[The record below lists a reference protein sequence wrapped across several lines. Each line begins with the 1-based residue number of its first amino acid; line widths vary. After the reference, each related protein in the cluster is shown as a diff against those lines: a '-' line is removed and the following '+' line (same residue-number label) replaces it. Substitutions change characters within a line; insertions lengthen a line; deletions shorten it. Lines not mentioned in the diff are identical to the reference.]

1 MFFRKKLK
9 RVLTDPKKAEE
20 RFAKTMEEAPPEKGD
35 RLAMVLAALIVF
47 IPALLLVFAV
57 FGFVVYFFFL
67 RHIFKRRVRPACPAH
82 RRYGLKA
89 AASCAGI
96 SASSL

>member
-1 MFFRKKLK
+1 MFFRKKPK
-9 RVLTDPKKAEE
+9 RVLPDPRKAEE

-67 RHIFKRRVRPACPAH
+67 RHIF
-82 RRYGLKA
+82 
-89 AASCAGI
+89 
-96 SASSL
+96 

>member
-20 RFAKTMEEAPPEKGD
+20 RFAKTMEEAPPEN
-35 RLAMVLAALIVF
+35 LAMVLAALIVF

-67 RHIFKRRVRPACPAH
+67 RHIF
-82 RRYGLKA
+82 
-89 AASCAGI
+89 
-96 SASSL
+96 